1 MIRLVADSSCDVYT
15 LPGVDFRAVPLHIST
30 DDGRAFIDDPEL
42 NVGEMVDCLHSHK
55 GRSYTA
61 CPSVAA
67 WLEAFE
73 GADTVYAVTIT
84 SGLSGSYNSAK
95 VAADLYQ
102 QASPEAS
109 VHVFDSLSTG
119 PEELLLLEKLRELV
133 NAGLEFEEVIRQA
146 EDYMRHTRLFFSLH
160 SLHNLAQNG
169 RIGKVT
175 AAAVSVMNIRVIGTA
190 SPEGTLATIG
200 KARGDKRAEAVILEQ
215 MQEAGYQGGKVRI
228 THVQNEGVAQ
238 DLAARLRGHYPDADI
253 SVAVSGGLCS
263 YYAEKGSLLIGLET
277 K

>member
-15 LPGVDFRAVPLHIST
+15 FKDVDFRAVPLTIST
-30 DDGRAFIDDPEL
+30 DDGQSFLDDSHL
-42 NVGEMVDCLHSHK
+42 DVGEMVQKLHGHR

-73 GADTVYAVTIT
+73 GADTIYAVTIT
-84 SGLSGSYNSAK
+84 SGLSGSYNSAR

-102 QASPEAS
+102 QAKPEAS

-133 NAGLEFEEVIRQA
+133 ARGLGFDEVVAQA
-146 EDYMRHTRLFFSLH
+146 EGYKEKTRLFFSLH
-160 SLHNLAQNG
+160 NLHNLAQNG
-169 RIGKVT
+169 RISKV
-175 AAAVSVMNIRVIGTA
+175 AAVAVGVMNIRIIGTA

-200 KARGDKRAEAVILEQ
+200 KARGDRKAAAELLDQ
-215 MQEAGYQGGKVRI
+215 MVKAGWKGGKVRI
-228 THVQNEGVAQ
+228 THVQNEAVARS
-238 DLAARLRGHYPDADI
+238 LCEHLRTAYPEADI
-253 SVAVSGGLCS
+253 TLAPAGGLCS
-263 YYAEKGSLLIGLET
+263 YYAEKGSLMIGVEIG
-277 K
+277 

>member
-1 MIRLVADSSCDVYT
+1 M
-15 LPGVDFRAVPLHIST
+15 
-30 DDGRAFIDDPEL
+30 
-42 NVGEMVDCLHSHK
+42 
-55 GRSYTA
+55 
-61 CPSVAA
+61 
-67 WLEAFE
+67 
-73 GADTVYAVTIT
+73 
-84 SGLSGSYNSAK
+84 
-95 VAADLYQ
+95 
-102 QASPEAS
+102 
-109 VHVFDSLSTG
+109 
-119 PEELLLLEKLRELV
+119 

-146 EDYMRHTRLFFSLH
+146 EDYMGHTRLFFSLH

-200 KARGDKRAEAVILEQ
+200 KARGDKRAETVILEQ

>member
-1 MIRLVADSSCDVYT
+1 
-15 LPGVDFRAVPLHIST
+15 
-30 DDGRAFIDDPEL
+30 
-42 NVGEMVDCLHSHK
+42 MVDCLHSYK

-73 GADTVYAVTIT
+73 GANTVYVVTIT

-119 PEELLLLEKLRELV
+119 PEEFLLLEKLRELV

-146 EDYMRHTRLFFSLH
+146 EDYMQHTRLFFSLH

-238 DLAARLRGHYPDADI
+238 DLAARLRGHYPEADI

>member
-30 DDGRAFIDDPEL
+30 DDGSAFIDDAEL
-42 NVGEMVDCLHSHK
+42 DVGKMVEHLHSHK

-102 QASPEAS
+102 QARPEAS

-133 NAGLEFEEVIRQA
+133 SAGLEFEEVIRRA
-146 EDYMRHTRLFFSLH
+146 EEYRAHTRLFFSLH

-200 KARGDKRAEAVILEQ
+200 KARGDKRAEVTILEQ
-215 MQEAGYQGGKVRI
+215 MREAGYQGGKVRI
-228 THVQNEGVAQ
+228 THVQNEEAAQ
-238 DLAARLRGHYPDADI
+238 DLAARLRFHYPEADI
-253 SVAVSGGLCS
+253 AVAVSGGLCS

>member
-42 NVGEMVDCLHSHK
+42 NVGEMVDCLHSYR

-73 GADTVYAVTIT
+73 GADTVYVVTIT

-146 EDYMRHTRLFFSLH
+146 EDYMGHTRLFFSLH

-169 RIGKVT
+169 RVSKVV
-175 AAAVSVMNIRVIGTA
+175 AAAVGVMNIRVIGTA
-190 SPEGTLATIG
+190 SPEGTLSPIG
-200 KARGDKRAEAVILEQ
+200 KARGDKRAAAELVEQ
-215 MQEAGYQGGKVRI
+215 MEQAGYRGGKIRV
-228 THVQNEGVAQ
+228 THVQNPEP
-238 DLAARLRGHYPDADI
+238 ARSFEEFLRKDYPNADI
-253 SVAVSGGLCS
+253 QIHCAGGLCS
-263 YYAEKGSLLIGLET
+263 YYAEKGSLMIGVET
-277 K
+277 E

>member
-1 MIRLVADSSCDVYT
+1 MIRLVADSSCDIYT
-15 LPGVDFRAVPLHIST
+15 LDGVDFRAVPLHIST
-30 DDGRAFIDDPEL
+30 DDGSSFIDDSSL
-42 NVGEMVDCLHSHK
+42 DVGAMVEHLHSHK

-67 WLEAFE
+67 WMEAFE

-102 QASPEAS
+102 QARPEAS

-146 EDYMRHTRLFFSLH
+146 EEYRAHTRLFFSLH

-200 KARGDKRAEAVILEQ
+200 KARGDKRAEVTVLEQ
-215 MQEAGYQGGKVRI
+215 MAEAGYRGGKVRI
-228 THVQNEGVAQ
+228 THVQNKGAAQ
-238 DLAARLRGHYPDADI
+238 DLAARLRSHYPEADI